1 MSTITRHSGSPA
13 PSPTTPTET
22 TTVLDEERGVMRDV
36 SWQFYDR
43 LSDAIGE
50 QSHIRVAYDGKDM
63 EIMTLGPKHERSKVC
78 LDPFVTEVCMGLK
91 IDFEP
96 MGSTTWKRSEKKKGL
111 ESDLCYYFDQGKLEV
126 VRVADVWES
135 NEVADYP
142 NPDLAI
148 EVDIS
153 PSKIDR
159 PKIYASLKVSEIWR
173 FKKKA
178 IVIEQL
184 QPNGVYLAATSSQF
198 LHVRPD
204 EVTRWFA
211 DRKSSPPGDWIPR
224 LREWIQTVLKARVDA
239 NDAPPRPTGRRRSQR

>member
-1 MSTITRHSGSPA
+1 MFTITRPSGGPA
-13 PSPTTPTET
+13 PSPTTSTKR
-22 TTVLDEERGVMRDV
+22 TTVQEEERGVMRDV
-36 SWQFYDR
+36 SWEFYDR

-50 QSHIRVAYDGKDM
+50 QSHIRMAYDGKDM

-78 LDPFVTEVCMGLK
+78 FDPFVTEICMGLK

-96 MGSTTWKRSEKKKGL
+96 MGSTTWKRSEKRKSL
-111 ESDLCYYFDQGKLEV
+111 ESDLCYYFDQGKLQA
-126 VRVADVWES
+126 VRVANVWES

-159 PKIYASLKVSEIWR
+159 PKIYAALKVSEIWR
-173 FKKKA
+173 FSNDA

-184 QPNGVYLAATSSQF
+184 QPNGDYLAGKSSRF
-198 LHVRPD
+198 LHVQPD

-211 DRKSSPPGDWIPR
+211 DRKSSPPGDWTPR
-224 LREWIQTVLKARVDA
+224 LREWIQTVLKARLDA
-239 NDAPPRPTGRRRSQR
+239 NDARPRPARRRKP

>member
-1 MSTITRHSGSPA
+1 MSTITRHSGGPA
-13 PSPTTPTET
+13 ASPTTPTGT
-22 TTVLDEERGVMRDV
+22 TTAPDEERGVMRDV
-36 SWQFYDR
+36 SWEFYDQ
-43 LSDAIGE
+43 LSNAIGE
-50 QSHIRVAYDGKDM
+50 QSHIRMAYDGKDM
-63 EIMTLGPKHERSKVC
+63 EIVTLGPKHERSKVC
-78 LDPFVTEVCMGLK
+78 LGPFVTELCVGLK

-135 NEVADYP
+135 NEVAAYP
-142 NPDLAI
+142 NPDLAV

-153 PSKIDR
+153 RSKIDR
-159 PKIYASLKVSEIWR
+159 PKIYAALKVFEIWR
-173 FKKKA
+173 LKNNA

-184 QPNGVYLAATSSQF
+184 QPNGVYLAAKSSRF

-211 DRKSSPPGDWIPR
+211 DRKSSQPGDWILR
-224 LREWIQTVLKARVDA
+224 LREWIQTELKARVDA
-239 NDAPPRPTGRRRSQR
+239 NDARPRPNRRRKP

>member
-1 MSTITRHSGSPA
+1 MSTITRPSGSPA
-13 PSPTTPTET
+13 PST
-22 TTVLDEERGVMRDV
+22 TTSTKTITVPDEERGVMRDV
-36 SWQFYDR
+36 SWEFYDQ

-50 QSHIRVAYDGKDM
+50 QSHIRLAYDGKDM

-78 LDPFVTEVCMGLK
+78 LDPFVTEICMGLK

-173 FKKKA
+173 FKNDA

-184 QPNGVYLAATSSQF
+184 RPNGVYLAAKSSRF

-211 DRKSSPPGDWIPR
+211 DRKSSPPGDWILR
-224 LREWIQTVLKARVDA
+224 LREWIQGPYSRPESTPTTPARCA
-239 NDAPPRPTGRRRSQR
+239 SRRRKP